1 MGNKSGK
8 YLIMDHNDLF
18 VDMDHNEV
26 YIKFLEFID
35 GDIKEIPDFNN
46 DFNNDFLISIN

>member
-1 MGNKSGK
+1 MSNKSEK
-8 YLIMDHNDLF
+8 YLII
-18 VDMDHNEV
+18 DHNEV

-46 DFNNDFLISIN
+46 DYNNDFLISIN